1 MHGVELPCVLSIHVP
16 HVCKTK
22 AGKVLYY
29 ISYVA
34 FIVSLNIKI
43 CAEMGI
49 RP

>member
-1 MHGVELPCVLSIHVP
+1 MSA
-16 HVCKTK
+16 KTSGYIV
-22 AGKVLYY
+22 APTGGDY

-34 FIVSLNIKI
+34 FIVSLNIKV